1 MSSPSE
7 AFTYVSL
14 FAGCGGSSL
23 GYHMAGGRCL
33 CAVEFDANAAATYR
47 LNFPEA
53 PVIERDIREVTAEE
67 VMAIAGLVPGQLDV
81 LDGSP
86 PCQGFST
93 AGKRQFGD
101 PRNSL
106 FRDYIRLLEALQPRA
121 FVMENV
127 SGLVK
132 GKMKLAFRT
141 IMESLK
147 ATGYRVRCQLLNAM
161 WFGVPQSR
169 QRLIWIGV
177 RPDLE
182 REVEWPK
189 AEAVIPLKAICQ
201 DAIASRSESINPW
214 IPAAR
219 PCCTLTK
226 TPFRGLLKIADGLR
240 EPTESELRT
249 IGSFPGEFRFIG
261 GKMRMWER
269 IGNSVPP
276 QFMRRI
282 AEAVR
287 DSILLPSRQTALLSS
302 TGERFPMP
310 EEAPQ

>member
-1 MSSPSE
+1 MSSLSE

-23 GYHMAGGRCL
+23 GYKMAGGRCL
-33 CAVEFDANAAATYR
+33 CAVEFDANAAAMYR
-47 LNFPEA
+47 LNFPGV
-53 PVIERDIREVTAEE
+53 PVIERDVREVSAEE
-67 VMAIAGLVPGQLDV
+67 VMEVAGLVPGQLDV

-106 FRDYIRLLEALQPRA
+106 FREYVRLLEALQPRA

-147 ATGYRVRCQLLNAM
+147 ATGYTVRCKLLNAM

-169 QRLIWIGV
+169 ERLIWLGV
-177 RPDLE
+177 RPDVG

-189 AEAVIPLKAICQ
+189 AEAAIPLKAVVPSSSS
-201 DAIASRSESINPW
+201 IANSSFRPAWRSSDLPSATIMAGGPGKQSGIIRTLDGGE
-214 IPAAR
+214 R
-219 PCCTLTK
+219 PMIEAEAK
-226 TPFRGLLKIADGLR
+226 
-240 EPTESELRT
+240 RT
-249 IGSFPGEFRFIG
+249 CSFPDDFRLQGTFAD
-261 GKMRMWER
+261 RWR
-269 IGNSVPP
+269 VLGNSVPP

-282 AEAVR
+282 AEALR
-287 DSILLPSRQTALLSS
+287 DSVILPSRQT
-302 TGERFPMP
+302 
-310 EEAPQ
+310 EEAQSA